1 MRILG
6 ATAVLAL
13 ALAGCGAGPEHPALK
28 DATLAELIPA
38 HRYVYR
44 GNTKGGYQ
52 LSPDGSRL
60 AWQGPWWGRRMLFV
74 RDLASGAT
82 HRWRVGGA
90 VRWAADS
97 RHLLYVSDTS
107 GSENQHVFAID
118 TATPGMPAFD
128 LTPNLDARV
137 AIQHIPEQDS
147 PFVLIT
153 HNGRDRRLADLYR
166 VNLATREAAL
176 VARNP
181 GDGVAPLT
189 RSDGSLAGWQR
200 SRSAQRS
207 ADDKRRPQRDRAP
220 EIKARGEGS
229 VRVLGPAGERDV
241 VWAISNRG
249 RDRMA
254 LVALHTG
261 LGWERLVFEDPV
273 ADVSAV
279 TVSQVTRAPLI
290 AQAQPG
296 LPRVEILDSA
306 LKKDLQALTTR
317 LAGGPYR
324 LDWLGSDRRERR
336 LLLGVGTD
344 TQYETW
350 FIDRDRGTM
359 ESLGSEI
366 PADLQRSLVPM
377 RPITV
382 TARDGLLLRGF
393 LTLPRGAAP
402 KRLPTVVLVHGGP
415 WASTPWADPL
425 RSDDALHAQFLANR
439 GYAVLQIDFRGST
452 GHGRALF
459 NAGMGE
465 FGRAMQNDLDDAL
478 AWAVREGFSDPERA
492 AIMGISYGGYAALV
506 GLTSTPRTWACG
518 VAINPPTDLASLIE
532 SFPPHW
538 TVDLSTWHDFVGN
551 PANVDDRAAMTRQSP
566 LTHAGRLER
575 PVLIFTGG
583 RDVRVRPDQSE
594 RMVAALRAADKPV
607 RHRVLAEM
615 GHNPGYWAHH
625 LTILRETEAHLHTC
639 LGGRANRIEAFEL
652 FARLW
657 TRASAWWRPSRPGP

>member
-1 MRILG
+1 M
-6 ATAVLAL
+6 LAML
-13 ALAGCGAGPEHPALK
+13 LAGCSAGPDHPSLK
-28 DATLAELIPA
+28 DASLPELIPA
-38 HRYVYR
+38 YRYVYR
-44 GNTKGGYQ
+44 GNAIGGYQ
-52 LSPDGSRL
+52 LSPDGTRL

-82 HRWRVGGA
+82 HRWRAGGA

-97 RHLLYVSDTS
+97 RHLLYVSDA
-107 GSENQHVFAID
+107 GRNENQHVFAID
-118 TATPGMPAFD
+118 TATPDAAAFD
-128 LTPNLDARV
+128 LTPNLEARV

-147 PFVLIT
+147 PFILIT
-153 HNGRDRRLADLYR
+153 HNGRDRRLADMYR
-166 VNLATREAAL
+166 VNLATRETVLAAG
-176 VARNP
+176 NP

-189 RSDGSLAGWQR
+189 RNDGSLAGWQR
-200 SRSAQRS
+200 SRAAQRS
-207 ADDKRRPQRDRAP
+207 ADDTRRTQRDRVP
-220 EIKARGEGS
+220 ELKARAEGS
-229 VRVLGPAGERDV
+229 VRILGPSGERDV
-241 VWAISNRG
+241 VWAISSRG

-261 LGWERLVFEDPV
+261 LGWERPVFEDPI
-273 ADVSAV
+273 ADVAAV
-279 TVSQVTRAPLI
+279 SISQVTRSPLI

-306 LKKDLQALTTR
+306 LKQDLRSLLTR
-317 LAGGPYR
+317 LNGQSYR
-324 LDWLGSDRRERR
+324 LDWIGSDRRERR

-359 ESLGSEI
+359 ESLGSEV
-366 PADLQRSLVPM
+366 PPDLQRSLSPM
-377 RPITV
+377 RPLSMTS
-382 TARDGLLLRGF
+382 RDGLILRGF

-402 KRLPTVVLVHGGP
+402 RRLPTVVLVHGGP

-425 RSDDALHAQFLANR
+425 RSDDALRAQFLANR
-439 GYAVLQIDFRGST
+439 GYAVLQVDYRGST
-452 GHGRALF
+452 GYGRAFF

-465 FGRAMQNDLDDAL
+465 FGSAMQNDLDDAL
-478 AWAVREGFSDPERA
+478 AWAVREGISDPERS
-492 AIMGISYGGYAALV
+492 AIMGISYGGYATLV

-551 PANVDDRAAMTRQSP
+551 PANADDRAAMTHKSP
-566 LTHAGRLER
+566 LTHAARLER
-575 PVLIFTGG
+575 PVLIITGG
-583 RDVRVRPDQSE
+583 RDVRVRPEQSA
-594 RMVAALRAADKPV
+594 RMVAALRAAGKNV
-607 RHRVLAEM
+607 RHRVIAEM

-625 LTILRETEAHLHTC
+625 LTVLRETETHLRTC

-652 FARLW
+652 LSGLW
-657 TRASAWWRPSRPGP
+657 TRASAWWRSSAAGS